1 MLLTIINSVY
11 APQLQETYFREVLE
25 ITFFKYIQLF
35 FIFSTRKSR
44 YWLKGRGRLIK
55 KAFEEPSNRSWYS
68 QNKKKLMRASLEE

>member
-35 FIFSTRKSR
+35 FIFSTVNPGTGSR
-44 YWLKGRGRLIK
+44 
-55 KAFEEPSNRSWYS
+55 EEGG
-68 QNKKKLMRASLEE
+68 